1 MLRVILIAHDGCK
14 NSLVDWAH
22 FNRFT
27 LSDCELIATQSTG
40 QAIRAATGL
49 KVRLLLSGPQ
59 GGDAQAGALIATGQA
74 DLVVFFWDPLA
85 SQPHDVDVKTLI
97 RLAIVHD
104 IPIACNRTSADLL
117 INGSYVRMAKYEAG
131 LRSVPGAAIV
141 GSVGRY
147 RDFDIAFLPR
157 QAQTKSRWLSIDQAM
172 YDKRTL
178 PTVELHVDTKKKKAH
193 GRFQERRPGPG
204 MRANRRQC
212 ARLSAPRAWA
222 SR

>member
-74 DLVVFFWDPLA
+74 DLLLFFFDPLPP
-85 SQPHDVDVKTLI
+85 QPPPADVNALL
-97 RLAIVHD
+97 RLAICPD
-104 IPIACNRTSADLL
+104 IP
-117 INGSYVRMAKYEAG
+117 
-131 LRSVPGAAIV
+131 
-141 GSVGRY
+141 
-147 RDFDIAFLPR
+147 
-157 QAQTKSRWLSIDQAM
+157 
-172 YDKRTL
+172 
-178 PTVELHVDTKKKKAH
+178 
-193 GRFQERRPGPG
+193 
-204 MRANRRQC
+204 
-212 ARLSAPRAWA
+212 
-222 SR
+222 